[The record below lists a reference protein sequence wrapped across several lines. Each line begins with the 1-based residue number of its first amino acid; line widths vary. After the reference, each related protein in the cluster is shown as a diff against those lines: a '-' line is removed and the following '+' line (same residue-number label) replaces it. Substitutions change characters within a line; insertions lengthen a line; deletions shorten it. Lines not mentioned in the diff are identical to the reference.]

1 MSLKKIIPIGLFAL
15 ILVGVACFETKG
27 PSDPVVIDDPDD
39 PDDTVIK
46 PTAQSFGTFRVQL
59 IPENPELSNPAYTN
73 FVGMM
78 KDGPIPPLDIFK
90 EQMVSGQCRLF
101 KKYNPKCSDCSSDG
115 MCVADDSCMSEPNA
129 YSVGNMTLTGMKSG
143 GEPLTYISEP
153 GDRAFD
159 YQISSPYPDYPP
171 ANEGDIIT
179 FAAAGTGSVEPFTIE
194 VPCIAPLVF
203 LNDEIVL
210 EDGKDITLNWE
221 PPKVAGIST
230 ISIRFN
236 LSYHGGTKGEI
247 QCETEDDGSVT
258 IPGAMIDKL
267 KSYGTAGYPCVYI
280 TRQAVVVDEKSKAKA
295 TVECTITKMLTI
307 PGEISCSGDETGNG
321 VCPEGTHCIDRKCQ

>member
-1 MSLKKIIPIGLFAL
+1 MSLKKFTIIGFSAL
-15 ILVGVACFETKG
+15 VLVVVACFETKG
-27 PSDPVVIDDPDD
+27 PSGPEIIEPPVA
-39 PDDTVIK
+39 T
-46 PTAQSFGTFRVQL
+46 QSFGTFRVQL

-78 KDGPIPPLDIFK
+78 KDGPIPPVDIFT
-90 EQMVSGQCRLF
+90 QTMDRGQCKLYKTQVPF
-101 KKYNPKCSDCSSDG
+101 CQEPCQNGYL
-115 MCVADDSCMSEPNA
+115 CVANDSCMREPSA
-129 YSVGNMTLTGMKSG
+129 YSVGNITLTGMKSG
-143 GEPLTYISEP
+143 GESKTYISEP

-171 ANEGDIIT
+171 ANEGDTIT
-179 FAAAGTGSVEPFTIE
+179 FSAAGKGSVAPFTLK
-194 VPCIAPLVF
+194 VPCIAPLVIK
-203 LNDEIVL
+203 NDEILL

-247 QCETEDDGSVT
+247 QCETEDDGTVT
-258 IPGAMIDKL
+258 IPAEMIDKL

-280 TRQAVVVDEKSKAKA
+280 TRQAIAVSEAAKAKA

-307 PGEISCSGDETGNG
+307 PGLISCSGNT
-321 VCPEGTHCIDRKCQ
+321 CPEGKTCIDRKCQ